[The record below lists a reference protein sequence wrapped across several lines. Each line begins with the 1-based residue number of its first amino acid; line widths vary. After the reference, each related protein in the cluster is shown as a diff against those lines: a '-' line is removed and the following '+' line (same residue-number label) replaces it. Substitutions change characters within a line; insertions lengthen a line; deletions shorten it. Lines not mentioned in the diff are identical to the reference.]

1 MISAVKKKMKINTT
15 TQSIKSRLSKII
27 EESDKS
33 QAEIARKIGT
43 TPAMVSRWKK
53 GSVIPTTKSY
63 EKLCKLLG
71 IDINWLLT
79 GISSND
85 KYKTNPTVGGSNH
98 NVHSDQKEASEM
110 LYKEKYF
117 QLMEKHFST
126 IEKHD
131 VAIKSKDSRILDL
144 ENMLAKS
151 KTPATKKH
159 G

>member
-1 MISAVKKKMKINTT
+1 MIIAVKKKMKINTT
-15 TQSIKSRLSKII
+15 TQSIKSRLSKTI

-43 TPAMVSRWKK
+43 TPAMVSRWKT

-63 EKLCKLLG
+63 EKLCKILAV
-71 IDINWLLT
+71 DINWLLT

-85 KYKTNPTVGGSNH
+85 KYRTNPTASGSNN
-98 NVHSDQKEASEM
+98 NVDSDQREASEM

-117 QLMEKHFST
+117 ELMEKHFSV
-126 IEKHD
+126 IERHD
-131 VAIKSKDSRILDL
+131 ANMKSKDDKILDL

-151 KTPATKKH
+151 KAPTTKKI